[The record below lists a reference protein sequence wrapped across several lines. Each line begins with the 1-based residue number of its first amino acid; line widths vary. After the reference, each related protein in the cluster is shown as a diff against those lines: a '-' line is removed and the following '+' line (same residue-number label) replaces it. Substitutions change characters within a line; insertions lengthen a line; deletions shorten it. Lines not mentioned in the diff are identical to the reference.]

1 MRWHKL
7 LIGSGILLCINLAFS
22 QPAYAYLDPGT
33 GSVLLQ
39 GLLAGFAG
47 FIAVLKLYWQRV
59 KRFFIL
65 CKNKLLGKSVT
76 QTTSDINLRKHD

>member
-1 MRWHKL
+1 MVLRMTKL
-7 LIGSGILLCINLAFS
+7 NKIIKISIISLIIGLLFS

-47 FIAVLKLYWQRV
+47 FLAVLKLYWQRV
-59 KRFFIL
+59 KRFFIVI
-65 CKNKLLGKSVT
+65 KNKVFCREAASKS
-76 QTTSDINLRKHD
+76 HE